1 MDSEHKPKGKY
12 TVSAKVLA
20 ANRENLKKALAA
32 RKPAL
37 PPRQAAFNCP
47 FIWDHVRRWGRKAA
61 ATLKRQG
68 ERLVGVILPPQDA
81 QHKKLSE
88 AMAQGVGSREEIRG
102 REHQLPGHRA
112 GFVAVTGCR
121 KR

>member
-1 MDSEHKPKGKY
+1 MDSNPKRKH

-32 RKPAL
+32 RQPAPL
-37 PPRQAAFNCP
+37 PRHAAFNCSL
-47 FIWDHVRRWGRKAA
+47 IWGRVRRWGRKAL
-61 ATLKRQG
+61 ATLKRQQQ
-68 ERLVGVILPPQDA
+68 RLGQMLPPQDER
-81 QHKKLSE
+81 HKKLAE
-88 AMAQGVGSREEIRG
+88 AVAQGVGSREEIRG